1 MRSIKKSAN
10 NQPLF
15 PPTGNQQPTPDN
27 RVHILISTTTELFTE
42 VQLQNGLRVIL
53 HEDHTTPMV
62 TINLLYHVGSKN
74 EQIGRTGFAHL
85 FEHLMF
91 EGSRNIPRGAYDTWC
106 TSVGG
111 DNNAFTSSDVTSY
124 YISLPSSHLALG
136 LWLESDRM
144 AEFAIEETSLR
155 TQQSVIA
162 EEKRQTVDETP
173 YGSAQVVLHEL
184 SFAAPHPYSWE
195 TIGSMEDVAA
205 ATMQDVREFY
215 QRFYVPAN
223 AVLVVAGDFNPDDA
237 MPLIQGYFST
247 IPSGTHAQLPNA
259 DPLLRCYGNHRLLS
273 DRTIAHHAAFV
284 AWHVPSLRD
293 ADNPACDLLTGILGD
308 GESCRLFRELE
319 YDLEIANETGCYL
332 DEGELGSLLVVY
344 AVAQSNRTSPERLT
358 EALIAVVR
366 KIAEDGVTERE
377 LEKARN
383 RKMTSITHALQSVSS
398 RAERLA
404 ICAALLDNPAL
415 AFSEAEL
422 YSSVTA
428 DDVQRVARQYL
439 CDAQPNVVEYR
450 AIR

>member
-1 MRSIKKSAN
+1 M
-10 NQPLF
+10 
-15 PPTGNQQPTPDN
+15 
-27 RVHILISTTTELFTE
+27 
-42 VQLQNGLRVIL
+42 RVIL

-62 TINLLYHVGSKN
+62 TINVLYHVGSKN

-124 YISLPSSHLALG
+124 YISLPSSYLALG

-144 AEFAIEETSLR
+144 AEFSIEESSLR

-173 YGSAQVVLHEL
+173 YGSAQVVLHEI
-184 SFAAPHPYSWE
+184 SFSTPHPYSWE
-195 TIGSMEDVAA
+195 TIGSMDDVAA
-205 ATMQDVREFY
+205 VTMQDVREFY

-237 MPLIQGYFST
+237 MPLVQGYFST
-247 IPSGTHAQLPNA
+247 IPSGFRALLPEA
-259 DPLLRCYGNHRLLS
+259 DPALRCYGNHRLLKE
-273 DRTIAHHAAFV
+273 RTIAHHAAFV
-284 AWHVPSLRD
+284 AWHAPSLRD

-308 GESCRLFRELE
+308 GESCRLFRALE
-319 YDLEIANETGCYL
+319 YDLEIASETGCYL
-332 DEGELGSLLVVY
+332 DEGELGSLLVAY
-344 AVAQSNRTSPERLT
+344 AVAQNNRVSPERLT
-358 EALIAVVR
+358 QSLIAAIHEV
-366 KIAEDGVTERE
+366 AEHGVTERE

-383 RKMTSITHALQSVSS
+383 RKMTSITHALQSVSN

-404 ICAALLDNPAL
+404 ICATLLNDPSL

-422 YSSVTA
+422 YNSVTA
-428 DDVQRVARQYL
+428 DDIQRVAQQYL
-439 CDAQPNVVEYR
+439 GKTQPNVVEYR
-450 AIR
+450 AVR

>member
-1 MRSIKKSAN
+1 MIATAN
-10 NQPLF
+10 
-15 PPTGNQQPTPDN
+15 
-27 RVHILISTTTELFTE
+27 ELFTE
-42 VQLQNGLRVIL
+42 LQLENGLRVIL
-53 HEDHTTPMV
+53 HEDHTTPIV
-62 TINLLYHVGSKN
+62 TINVLYHVGSKN
-74 EQIGRTGFAHL
+74 EQLGRTGFAHL

-162 EEKRQTVDETP
+162 EEKRQTIDETP
-173 YGSAQVVLHEL
+173 YGSAQVVLHEI
-184 SFAAPHPYSWE
+184 SFRAPHPYSWD

-205 ATMQDVREFY
+205 ATMHDVREFY

-237 MPLIQGYFST
+237 LPLVEGYFST
-247 IPSGTHAQLPNA
+247 IPSGIHAQLPEA
-259 DPLLRCYGNHRLLS
+259 DPALRCYGGYRLLN
-273 DRTIAHHAAFV
+273 DRAIAHHAAFL
-284 AWHVPSLRD
+284 AWHVPSLRH

-308 GESCRLFRELE
+308 GESCRLFRTLE
-319 YDLEIANETGCYL
+319 YEMEIASETGCYL
-332 DEGELGSLLVVY
+332 DEGELGSLMVAY
-344 AVAQSNRTSPERLT
+344 AVAQSNRIPPGSLT
-358 EALIAVVR
+358 QALIAAVR
-366 KIAEDGVTERE
+366 DIAENGVTERE

-383 RKMTSITHALQSVSS
+383 RKMTSITHSLQSVSN

-404 ICAALLDNPAL
+404 MCAALLNDPAL
-415 AFSEAEL
+415 AFAEAEL
-422 YSSVTA
+422 YDSVTA
-428 DDVQRVARQYL
+428 DDIQRVAREYL
-439 CDAQPNVVEYR
+439 CNAQPNVVEYR
-450 AIR
+450 AVR